1 MCLLIL
7 TNFFA
12 EANNVRT
19 DYDEAVRNLR
29 DVEREIRQTEE
40 ALNKD
45 YGKDDEFA
53 YLVGECFEFT
63 DREYIYKMCPFDQV
77 SRAVNWFS

>member
-1 MCLLIL
+1 MM
-7 TNFFA
+7 TTVFA
-12 EANNVRT
+12 EANTVRT
-19 DYDEAVRNLR
+19 EFDEAVRNLR

-53 YLVGECFEFT
+53 YLVGECYEFT
-63 DREYIYKMCPFDQV
+63 DREYIYKLCPFDQV
-77 SRAVNWFS
+77 SWAIVLLNLV

>member
-1 MCLLIL
+1 MM
-7 TNFFA
+7 TTVFA
-12 EANNVRT
+12 EANTVRT
-19 DYDEAVRNLR
+19 EFDEAVRNLR

-53 YLVGECFEFT
+53 YLVGECYEFT
-63 DREYIYKMCPFDQV
+63 DREYIYKLCPFDQV
-77 SRAVNWFS
+77 S